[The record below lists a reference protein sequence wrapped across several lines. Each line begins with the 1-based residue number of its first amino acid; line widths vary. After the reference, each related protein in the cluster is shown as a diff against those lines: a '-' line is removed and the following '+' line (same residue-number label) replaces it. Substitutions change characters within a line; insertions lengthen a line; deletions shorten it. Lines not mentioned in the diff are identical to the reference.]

1 MQARAALPCLPSSLH
16 NRPTLLWCDAAQP
29 HVTQGDAVK
38 THNYSRREFVGM
50 SAAAGASLA
59 ANTLGPL
66 PPHLVPDPGAVA
78 ASDRVRF
85 GMIGVGMQGSG
96 LLSQAIT
103 LPGVECAAACDL
115 YDGRHTLAREI
126 VRADL
131 PVTRRYQELLD
142 NKEIDC
148 IVAAVPDHW
157 HKQVV
162 VDAVSA
168 GKDIYCEKPMSHSA
182 ADGVA
187 MVDAAKRS
195 GRIVQ
200 IGSQRVSS
208 QVCAK
213 AKELIA
219 QGTLGDLMLVEGWL
233 GRNDPT
239 GAWEYPP
246 PPDLSP
252 KNLDWDTWQGTVPK
266 RPFDPVI
273 FARWRCWKEYGTG
286 VAGDLLVHLV
296 SGMMFMLGINAPPKQ
311 ASAVGGIRRWKDGRN
326 MPDVQAVVY
335 DYDGLPVY
343 MRLNLGTEM
352 PETYRIQGSK
362 GLLEVTGSA
371 LTLTPQSGK
380 DQYPSYYTGSYPRAL
395 RQAYLAKWHEEND
408 PKMGQPV
415 TMPETISFSGPDFD
429 DIRPHQWTF
438 FEAVRTRKP
447 VVEDVVFGHHAAL
460 ACHMANESY
469 FRRGAVSWD
478 EATKTIKG

>member
-1 MQARAALPCLPSSLH
+1 MSTIKD
-16 NRPTLLWCDAAQP
+16 TL
-29 HVTQGDAVK
+29 
-38 THNYSRREFVGM
+38 SRRKFLGL
-50 SAAAGASLA
+50 SAAAAGASLA
-59 ANTLGPL
+59 AKTILLEPEPL
-66 PPHLVPDPGAVA
+66 YASARSVA

-85 GMIGVGMQGSG
+85 GMIGIGMQGNW
-96 LLSQAIT
+96 LLSSSIE
-103 LPGVECAAACDL
+103 LPGIECARACDL

-126 VRADL
+126 TAKPDL
-131 PVTRRYQELLD
+131 PVTRHYQELLAD
-142 NKEIDC
+142 KNIDC

-187 MVDAAKRS
+187 MVDAAKKT

-208 QVCAK
+208 QICAK
-213 AKELIA
+213 AKELIS
-219 QGTLGDLMLVEGWL
+219 QGAVGDLMLVEGWL

-239 GAWEYPP
+239 GAWQYPP

-252 KNLDWDTWQGTVPK
+252 RTLDWDTWQGTVPK
-266 RPFDPVI
+266 RPFDPNL

-286 VAGDLLVHLV
+286 VAGDLLVHLI
-296 SGMMFMLGINAPPKQ
+296 SGMMVMLGVNEPPRQ

-326 MPDVQAVVY
+326 MPDVHATLFY
-335 DYDGLPVY
+335 YGDLPVY
-343 MRLNLGTEM
+343 MRLNLGTSM

-362 GLLEVTGSA
+362 GVLEVTGSSLSLA
-371 LTLTPQSGK
+371 PQTGK
-380 DQYPSYYTGSYPRAL
+380 DDYPSYYTGSYPHAMRES
-395 RQAYLAKWHEEND
+395 YLEKWHQEND
-408 PKMGQPV
+408 PKLGQAAA
-415 TMPETISFSGPDFD
+415 MPETISFTGPDFD
-429 DIRPHQWTF
+429 DVRPHLWTY

-447 VVEDVVFGHHAAL
+447 VVEDAVFGHHAAL

-469 FRRGAVSWD
+469 FRRSSVSWD
-478 EATKTIKG
+478 EASKTIRS

>member
-16 NRPTLLWCDAAQP
+16 NRPTLLWCAAAQP

-126 VRADL
+126 VRPDL
-131 PVTRRYQELLD
+131 PVTRRYRELLD

-157 HKQVV
+157 HRQVV
-162 VDAVSA
+162 IDAVSA

-187 MVDAAKRS
+187 MVAAAKKS

-208 QVCAK
+208 VICAK
-213 AKELIA
+213 AKEMIA
-219 QGTLGDLMLVEGWL
+219 SGMLGDMMLIEGWL

-252 KNLDWDTWQGTVPK
+252 ANLDWNTWLGTAPK
-266 RPFDPVI
+266 RPFDPI
-273 FARWRCWKEYGTG
+273 LFARWRCWKEYGTG
-286 VAGDLLVHLV
+286 VAGDLLVHLI
-296 SGMMFMLGINAPPKQ
+296 SGMLFMTGMNQPPTQ
-311 ASAVGGIRRWKDGRN
+311 AASVGGIRRWKDGRN
-326 MPDVQAVVY
+326 MPDVHIVIY
-335 DYDGLPVY
+335 YYGDLPVT
-343 MRLNLGTEM
+343 MRLNLATET
-352 PETYRIQGSK
+352 PETYRFHGSK
-362 GLLEVTGSA
+362 GLMEVTGSEIRFS
-371 LTLTPQSGK
+371 PQTGE
-380 DQYPSYYTGSYPRAL
+380 DQYPSYYVGSYPRAL
-395 RQAYLAKWHEEND
+395 REAYLQQWHKEHD
-408 PKMGQPV
+408 
-415 TMPETISFSGPDFD
+415 
-429 DIRPHQWTF
+429 
-438 FEAVRTRKP
+438 
-447 VVEDVVFGHHAAL
+447 
-460 ACHMANESY
+460 
-469 FRRGAVSWD
+469 
-478 EATKTIKG
+478 

>member
-1 MQARAALPCLPSSLH
+1 
-16 NRPTLLWCDAAQP
+16 
-29 HVTQGDAVK
+29 
-38 THNYSRREFVGM
+38 
-50 SAAAGASLA
+50 
-59 ANTLGPL
+59 
-66 PPHLVPDPGAVA
+66 
-78 ASDRVRF
+78 
-85 GMIGVGMQGSG
+85 
-96 LLSQAIT
+96 
-103 LPGVECAAACDL
+103 
-115 YDGRHTLAREI
+115 

-131 PVTRRYQELLD
+131 PVTRRYQALLD
-142 NKEIDC
+142 DKAIDC

-187 MVDAAKRS
+187 MLDAAKRT

-208 QVCAK
+208 QICAK
-213 AKELIA
+213 ARELIA

-239 GAWEYPP
+239 GAWQYPP

-252 KNLDWDTWQGTVPK
+252 RTLDWDTWQGTVPK
-266 RPFDPVI
+266 RAFDPYI

-286 VAGDLLVHLV
+286 VAGDLLVHLI
-296 SGMMFMLGINAPPKQ
+296 SGMMFMVGINEPPKQ

-326 MPDVQAVVY
+326 MPDVHAVVY
-335 DYDGLPVY
+335 YFGELPVY

-352 PETYRIQGSK
+352 PEAYRIQGSK
-362 GLLEVTGSA
+362 GVLEVTGSSLSLA
-371 LTLTPQSGK
+371 PQTGK
-380 DQYPSYYTGSYPRAL
+380 DAYPSYYTGSYPRAL
-395 RQAYLAKWHEEND
+395 RDAYLEKWHQEND
-408 PKMGQPV
+408 PKLGQAA
-415 TMPETISFSGPDFD
+415 MSETISFSGPDFD
-429 DIRPHQWTF
+429 DVRPHLWTF

-447 VVEDVVFGHHAAL
+447 VVEDAVFGHNAAL

-469 FRRGAVSWD
+469 FRKSTVSWD
-478 EATKTIKG
+478 EASKSIRS